1 MKTQNI
7 KRSELKVIY
16 DNVCEGWQN
25 KIKDKLLWNS
35 SDIIEVEDN
44 IILQGYNEAD
54 PKQKELIKKYFKI
67 NTPKDLTKT
76 LKTWEDVLN
85 YANEKGYIFSL
96 PYLKSTKVKEEISL
110 NALCKIHL
118 LAKVFNEGWIADFK
132 DSNQHKYYPWFERKS
147 SGWVFRGSVSQF
159 VLSAGW
165 GALSYF
171 KNKDIANY
179 IGNNKEFVDIYNEYL
194 Q

>member
-7 KRSELKVIY
+7 KRSNLKVIY
-16 DNVCEGWQN
+16 DNVCENWQ
-25 KIKDKLLWNS
+25 KIITDMLLWNTK
-35 SDIIEVEDN
+35 DIIEIEEA
-44 IILQGYNEAD
+44 IILKGYNQANPE
-54 PKQKELIKKYFKI
+54 QKVLLEKYFKI
-67 NTPKDLTKT
+67 NTPKDLTKI

-85 YANEKGYIFSL
+85 YANEKGYTFSL

-132 DSNQHKYYPWFERKS
+132 DSNQYKYYPWFEKKC
-147 SGWVFRGSVSQF
+147 SGWVFDGSNSRSVGS
-159 VLSAGW
+159 SGW

-171 KNKDIANY
+171 KNKDIVNY
-179 IGNNKEFVDIYNEYL
+179 ICNNKEFVNIYNEYL